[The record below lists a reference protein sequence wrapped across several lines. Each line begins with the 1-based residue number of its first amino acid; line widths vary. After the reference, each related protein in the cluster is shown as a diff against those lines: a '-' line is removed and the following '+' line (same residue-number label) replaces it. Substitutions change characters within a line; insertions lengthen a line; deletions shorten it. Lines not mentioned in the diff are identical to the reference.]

1 MRVLFNI
8 SNHPSDKWGEKQIQ
22 AAKELADVI
31 KDCQFPNVPPKA
43 TSYEVRTTALEI
55 ANEIAKQKHFQ
66 QDVEGITVHVMGEM
80 TLTFAIVAALQ
91 NLKLDIRCIASCT
104 ERIVTEMPDGT
115 KQSKFEFV
123 QFRHYP
129 HIELL

>member
-8 SNHPSDKWGEKQIQ
+8 SNHPSDKWGEKQIA

-55 ANEIAKQKHFQ
+55 ANTIAKQKHF

-91 NLKLDIRCIASCT
+91 NLNLDIRCIASCT

-123 QFRHYP
+123 QFRTYQA
-129 HIELL
+129 IALL